1 MRLCSFLTECW
12 RSVDRVEC
20 TTSGS
25 SAGLGWAGL
34 GWAGLDMP
42 GWLRWAVSGVQLCHV
57 TVSPQPADASMG
69 LVTCN
74 TPCHTVCNTVTLYVT
89 LPLHTVCHMLM
100 LHTKVESCHVVIYLL
115 VEFCVST

>member
-1 MRLCSFLTECW
+1 MA
-12 RSVDRVEC
+12 
-20 TTSGS
+20 
-25 SAGLGWAGL
+25 AGLGWAGL

-42 GWLRWAVSGVQLCHV
+42 GWLRWAVCGVQLCHV

-89 LPLHTVCHMLM
+89 LPLAH
-100 LHTKVESCHVVIYLL
+100 
-115 VEFCVST
+115 CVSHANKSSVMLQGSATYSPVSGIVST

>member
-1 MRLCSFLTECW
+1 M
-12 RSVDRVEC
+12 EC

-25 SAGLGWAGL
+25 RAGLGWAGL

-57 TVSPQPADASMG
+57 TVSPLPADASMG

-89 LPLHTVCHMLM
+89 LPLAHCMSHATY
-100 LHTKVESCHVVIYLL
+100 KS
-115 VEFCVST
+115 

>member
-1 MRLCSFLTECW
+1 MYNKW
-12 RSVDRVEC
+12 QQ
-20 TTSGS
+20 GW
-25 SAGLGWAGL
+25 AGLGWAGL

-89 LPLHTVCHMLM
+89 LPLHTVCYM
-100 LHTKVESCHVVIYLL
+100 LHTKVESCHVAGQCHYSP
-115 VEFCVST
+115 VSGIVFPLKESL